1 MQKELLSEI
10 RQLKAVISTLIG
22 TSDLPAKERFSK
34 EALARAAKEFKK
46 LSIERGEW
54 CNCLLMLSSDKS
66 VICF

>member
-1 MQKELLSEI
+1 MQNELLAEI

-54 CNCLLMLSSDKS
+54 LTDST
-66 VICF
+66 